1 MTEAEATPAV
11 EPDYGGHPLFPRP
24 ETESGRD
31 PRKFDL
37 IQIIRFL
44 PDGSRETCPRTFKG
58 SELRSWQHVYDM
70 FGGGQYQAVAQCE
83 KTHRYQARSDR
94 VNLSGPSKPFHDDG
108 KQVLKQDPNQPVA
121 TPPTTIPG
129 APVPYYVAAPAPAS
143 SPDMLA
149 LMKCMFE
156 SNANVQSA
164 ILRAALDRQTAPQPN
179 PMEMIRE
186 FLPLLQGIQG
196 NGSGTKALLQG
207 VQLAK
212 ELLRSVGHAP
222 APASSGGD
230 DLSELA
236 GMVKLFMSAKS
247 GASAAPAPAPAPSM
261 PPQSA
266 PGWPPAGWAP
276 PGWPP
281 PGWPPYAMGGQPW
294 PWYGPPGYYPGMP
307 PQAPYTEPVPPQAT
321 PPVAAPPR
329 APVPP
334 APRAVPMNA
343 PVAPAPVAPAPASAS
358 SAAPPAQAIEAPPVP
373 AAPPVEPPRAVV
385 APPAI
390 VEVPWPAVASAS
402 RPATSTFA
410 APVEWTSPE
419 PGDDALVS
427 DEELV
432 LVEDVPSFDHD
443 RALGQILEALKKPPH
458 AGAMPAAL
466 ASAIRD
472 EGFRDA
478 VSSILP
484 EEAKQGFYM
493 LLAQQVGGG
502 V

>member
-37 IQIIRFL
+37 IQIIRYL

-70 FGGGQYQAVAQCE
+70 FGGGIYQAVSQCE
-83 KTHRYQARSDR
+83 KTHRYQARSEK
-94 VNLSGPSKPFHDDG
+94 VNLPGPSKPFNDDG
-108 KQVLKQDPNQPVA
+108 KQVPKQDHNQPVA
-121 TPPTTIPG
+121 TPPTPVPG

-149 LMKCMFE
+149 LMRLMFE

-164 ILRAALDRQTAPQPN
+164 ILRAALERQTTTTQPN
-179 PMEMIRE
+179 PLEMIRE
-186 FLPLLQGIQG
+186 IVPLLQG
-196 NGSGTKALLQG
+196 NGSSTKALLQG

-222 APASSGGD
+222 AAASSGGD

-236 GMVKLFMSAKS
+236 GMVKLLMSAKS
-247 GASAAPAPAPAPSM
+247 GASSNPAPAAAPA

-281 PGWPPYAMGGQPW
+281 PGWPPYAMGAPPW

-307 PQAPYTEPVPPQAT
+307 PQGPYAEPAT
-321 PPVAAPPR
+321 PHAPPPAVAAPT
-329 APVPP
+329 
-334 APRAVPMNA
+334 
-343 PVAPAPVAPAPASAS
+343 PAPVAPTPRPVANV
-358 SAAPPAQAIEAPPVP
+358 APPVAPPVP
-373 AAPPVEPPRAVV
+373 
-385 APPAI
+385 
-390 VEVPWPAVASAS
+390 
-402 RPATSTFA
+402 
-410 APVEWTSPE
+410 
-419 PGDDALVS
+419 
-427 DEELV
+427 
-432 LVEDVPSFDHD
+432 
-443 RALGQILEALKKPPH
+443 
-458 AGAMPAAL
+458 
-466 ASAIRD
+466 
-472 EGFRDA
+472 
-478 VSSILP
+478 
-484 EEAKQGFYM
+484 
-493 LLAQQVGGG
+493 
-502 V
+502 